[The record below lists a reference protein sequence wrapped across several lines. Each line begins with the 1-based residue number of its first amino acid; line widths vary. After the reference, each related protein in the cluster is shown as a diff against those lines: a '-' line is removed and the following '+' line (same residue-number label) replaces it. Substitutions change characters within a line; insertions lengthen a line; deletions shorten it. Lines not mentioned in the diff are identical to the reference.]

1 MKFSLF
7 MALFIGMTTTVAH
20 SAVGVSELRATFETS
35 ASAVKTTL
43 SEMQR
48 ACGAV
53 SKQLSELRTLAG
65 VGVGVSAVGT
75 VAASVATGVGI
86 KKSELDA
93 VAMNKNIFKEKW
105 EELKNKFDASD
116 AKIDWKTPA
125 SDAVDAFIESIAKMN
140 PDDDLDVDL
149 SEGDMELQKAR
160 QDSKMGQK
168 AHTLGDV
175 RTGTLAAGTV
185 TNVVGAAVSGANV
198 ANKDLK
204 GHVNECIDVAGKMKR
219 AVMQAR
225 MDRDAYNNALKTQ
238 KNANQNET
246 VDAIMSNRYMDGIDN
261 AIRAC
266 EEWSTIDLSKIGKRA
281 GGALATGI
289 IGATTGMAG
298 TIASAMANAKDVHLS
313 GVDKEKKLNTTANVL
328 SGTTAA
334 ASGVA
339 TILSVAQI
347 SAIKKAASVD
357 DKCMGALDIK

>member
-7 MALFIGMTTTVAH
+7 MAFFVGMTTTVAH
-20 SAVGVSELRATFETS
+20 AAVDVSELRATFETS
-35 ASAVKTTL
+35 ASAVKSTL

-75 VAASVATGVGI
+75 VSASVATGVGI

-93 VAMNKNIFKEKW
+93 VAMNNNVFKEKW
-105 EELKNKFDASD
+105 EELKRNYKADEGAWNAPASEAVD
-116 AKIDWKTPA
+116 TFIASIANMTPA
-125 SDAVDAFIESIAKMN
+125 
-140 PDDDLDVDL
+140 DDLDVDL
-149 SEGDMELQKAR
+149 SDGDMELQKAR
-160 QDSKMGQK
+160 QDSEVGQK

-204 GHVNECIDVAGKMKR
+204 GHVNECIDMAGKMKR

-225 MDRDAYNNALKTQ
+225 MDHDAYSNALTNVKTI
-238 KNANQNET
+238 KEDET
-246 VDAIMSNRYMDGIDN
+246 ADAIMSNRYMDGIDN

-298 TIASAMANAKDVHLS
+298 TIASVMANSKDMHLS
-313 GVDKEKKLNTTANVL
+313 GTNKEKNLNVAANAL

-347 SAIKKAASVD
+347 SAIKKAALAD